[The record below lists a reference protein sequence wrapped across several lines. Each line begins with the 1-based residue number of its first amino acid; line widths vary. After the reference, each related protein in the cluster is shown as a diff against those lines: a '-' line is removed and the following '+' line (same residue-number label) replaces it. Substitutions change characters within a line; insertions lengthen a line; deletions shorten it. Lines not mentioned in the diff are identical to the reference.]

1 MTASLADAELVGQA
15 REGSRAAFDE
25 LVDRYW
31 NSAVAM
37 ARQRTRT
44 WADAQDAAQE
54 AFILA
59 YRKLESLRDPER
71 FGGWLFTIVARS
83 CIEVARRAARRPTHV
98 EDVEVLEPM
107 SSPDVVESG
116 SDLDARGLREEIRE
130 AIEALPERYRPVV
143 ILRYGQGMDVKS
155 IATTLSMPLGTV
167 VSQIF
172 RANRLL
178 RTRLSHLVKSS

>member
-1 MTASLADAELVGQA
+1 MAASLADAELVGRA
-15 REGSRAAFDE
+15 RDGSRAAFDE

-31 NSAVAM
+31 NSAVAL

-54 AFILA
+54 AFVLA
-59 YRKLESLRDPER
+59 FRKLESLRDPER
-71 FGGWLFTIVARS
+71 FGGWLFTIVTRA
-83 CIEVARRAARRPTHV
+83 CIEVARRAARRPTNV
-98 EDVEVLEPM
+98 EDVEVLEPPSM
-107 SSPDVVESG
+107 PDTG
-116 SDLDARGLREEIRE
+116 DADLDARGLQEAIRE

-143 ILRYGQGMDVKS
+143 VLRYGQGMDVKS
-155 IATTLSMPLGTV
+155 IAATLSMPLGTV

-178 RTRLSHLVKSS
+178 RTRLRHLVNAS

>member
-1 MTASLADAELVGQA
+1 MSASLADPALVEQA
-15 REGSRAAFDE
+15 RAGSRTAFDQ

-31 NSAVAM
+31 NSAVAL
-37 ARQRTRT
+37 ARQRTRN

-54 AFILA
+54 AFVLA
-59 YRKLESLRDPER
+59 FRKLESLRDPER

-98 EDVEVLEPM
+98 EDVEVLEPL
-107 SSPDVVESG
+107 SLPDDDG
-116 SDLDARGLREEIRE
+116 GDLDAHGLREAIRE

-143 ILRYGQGMDVKS
+143 VLRYGQGMDVKT
-155 IATTLSMPLGTV
+155 IASTLSMPLGTV

-178 RTRLSHLVKSS
+178 RTRLRHLVKAS